1 MQTHTYIINEMY
13 NNKTIFL
20 QSVYLLEIAQFN
32 FFLKRFSYKHMYS
45 SETQKNKNK
54 MNDIQYIL
62 DDL

>member
-45 SETQKNKNK
+45 SEKLKK
-54 MNDIQYIL
+54 IKIR
-62 DDL
+62 